1 MSRDRQ
7 QDSKFSKPLAEH
19 FFGVVMPRKT
29 NVAKA
34 LSGTLRTDRLKGIA
48 SKHLTVAPPPAGMSS
63 RAATEWVRVAPLVV
77 SLGLLSGSDLRAL
90 ELLAETLATEAQL
103 RETLDREGLTIATG
117 TGGSKAHP
125 ALRALSDARAQAA
138 RLLDAF
144 GLSPRGRQAI
154 DAPPPLPAENPYAA
168 FVKSV
173 RPQR

>member
-1 MSRDRQ
+1 M
-7 QDSKFSKPLAEH
+7 
-19 FFGVVMPRKT
+19 
-29 NVAKA
+29 
-34 LSGTLRTDRLKGIA
+34 RTDRLKGIA
-48 SKHLTVAPPPAGMSS
+48 ADQLTVAPPPPDGMSS
-63 RAATEWVRVAPLVV
+63 RAAAEWDRVAPLVV
-77 SLGLLSGSDLRAL
+77 SLGLLNASDLRAL

-125 ALRALSDARAQAA
+125 ALSDARAQAA

>member
-1 MSRDRQ
+1 
-7 QDSKFSKPLAEH
+7 
-19 FFGVVMPRKT
+19 MPRKSNAT
-29 NVAKA
+29 KA
-34 LSGTLRTDRLKGIA
+34 LAGTLRADRLKGISA
-48 SKHLTVAPPPAGMSS
+48 DQLTVAPPPPDSMSS
-63 RAATEWVRVAPLVV
+63 RAAAEWVRVAPLVV
-77 SLGLLSGSDLRAL
+77 SLGLLSASDLRAL

-154 DAPPPLPAENPYAA
+154 DAPPPLPADNPYAA
-168 FVKSV
+168 FVKPA
-173 RPQR
+173 RGQGR

>member
-1 MSRDRQ
+1 
-7 QDSKFSKPLAEH
+7 
-19 FFGVVMPRKT
+19 MPRKT

-48 SKHLTVAPPPAGMSS
+48 SKHLAVAPPPPAGMSS

-77 SLGLLSGSDLRAL
+77 SLGLLSESDLRAL